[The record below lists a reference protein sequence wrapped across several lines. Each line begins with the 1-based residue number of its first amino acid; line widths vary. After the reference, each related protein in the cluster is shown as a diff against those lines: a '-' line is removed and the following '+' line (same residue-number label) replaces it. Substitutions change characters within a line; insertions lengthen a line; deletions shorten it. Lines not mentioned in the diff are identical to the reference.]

1 MKPLEGLL
9 VIDFSQFLSG
19 PSASLRLADLGAR
32 VIKIERPG
40 QGDLCRQLYISKL
53 CLDGDSTLFHSIN
66 RNKQSFAADLK
77 QPADLARIREL
88 LTRADVMIH
97 NFRPGV
103 MEKIGLGWEAVRAL
117 NPRLVSAEVTGYGG
131 HGPWRDKPGQD
142 LLVQSLS
149 GLPYLN
155 GDAAQPP
162 VPFGLAVADMLA
174 GAHLVQGILATLLR
188 RAVTGQGGR
197 VEVSLLESV
206 LDLQFEVLTTY
217 LNDGGKPPVRSAV
230 NNAHAYLGAPYGI
243 YATADGFLAL
253 AMGSIS
259 RLGEL
264 LACPALAVFTDP
276 AELFD
281 RRDQIKLILVHHLRS
296 HTTAH
301 WLAILELADIW
312 CADVLTWDRLFA
324 HEGFRAL
331 DMIQTVVR
339 PATPSG
345 APEIAMRTTR
355 CPIRIDGELF
365 LSAQPAPRIGEHN
378 QTLTQEFGLDPAHP
392 GLKPAKPE
400 PGSAEPKPDPAA

>member
-19 PSASLRLADLGAR
+19 PSASLRLADMGAR
-32 VIKIERPG
+32 VIKIERP
-40 QGDLCRQLYISKL
+40 QTGDLCRQLYISNL
-53 CLDGDSTLFHSIN
+53 SLDGDSTLFHSIN
-66 RNKQSFAADLK
+66 RNKESFAADLK
-77 QPADLARIREL
+77 NSSDMAQLRKL
-88 LTRADVMIH
+88 LSRADVMIQ

-103 MEKIGLGWEAVRAL
+103 IEKAGLGYEAVRLL
-117 NPRLVSAEVTGYGG
+117 NPRLVYAEVTGYGNS
-131 HGPWRDKPGQD
+131 GPWRTKPGQD

-162 VPFGLAVADMLA
+162 VPFGLAVADIMA
-174 GAHLVQGILATLLR
+174 GAHLVQGILATLVR
-188 RAVTGQGGR
+188 RGITGEGGR

-217 LNDGGKPPVRSAV
+217 LNDGGKAPVRSEV

-253 AMGSIS
+253 AMGSIL

-264 LACPALAVFTDP
+264 LDCPALLAYTEP
-276 AELFD
+276 TQLFD
-281 RRDQIKLILVHHLRS
+281 RRDEIKSILVHHLREQ
-296 HTTAH
+296 TTAY
-301 WLAILELADIW
+301 WLAILEPADIW

-331 DMIQTVVR
+331 QMVQSVVR
-339 PATPSG
+339 PASDTES
-345 APEIAMRTTR
+345 ADITMQTTR
-355 CPIRIDGELF
+355 CPIRIDGAL
-365 LSAQPAPRIGEHN
+365 LTSSIPAPRIGEHN
-378 QTLTQEFGLDPAHP
+378 LVLTTEFEL
-392 GLKPAKPE
+392 E
-400 PGSAEPKPDPAA
+400 